1 MSSLPTPEPQNTRLP
16 WYGIRTRSNQEKVA
30 ASVLAAKGL
39 EPYLPCYR
47 IRRRWSDRVVETAI
61 PLFPGYVFCRFDS
74 SQRLPVIS
82 TPGVV
87 SVVGFGKV
95 PAPIDETEIEAIQT
109 ILLSGV
115 PAVPHSYLKVG
126 QKVRV
131 KNGPLEGIE
140 GLLTK
145 KKSEWRMIVSI
156 TLLQRSISVEVDR
169 DWLESI

>member
-1 MSSLPTPEPQNTRLP
+1 
-16 WYGIRTRSNQEKVA
+16 
-30 ASVLAAKGL
+30 VLAAKGF

-47 IRRRWSDRVVETAI
+47 VKRRWSDRVVETTV

-74 SQRLPVIS
+74 SQRVPVIS

-87 SVVGFGKV
+87 SVVGSGKV
-95 PAPIDETEIEAIQT
+95 PTPIDESEIEAIQA

-115 PAVPHSYLKVG
+115 PAVPHSYLQVG

-140 GLLTK
+140 GLLVK
-145 KKSEWRMIVSI
+145 KKSEWRMVVSI

-169 DWLESI
+169 DCLTGI